1 MFFAPAALWPLKLM
15 YKVYKV
21 RVTYRLQAI
30 SVYTNQKSVFV
41 AKLMNGSSSQ
51 LWRSQCALLHK
62 EAEDLVS

>member
-1 MFFAPAALWPLKLM
+1 M

-21 RVTYRLQAI
+21 QVTYRLQAI

>member
-1 MFFAPAALWPLKLM
+1 M

-21 RVTYRLQAI
+21 QVTYRLQAI

-41 AKLMNGSSSQ
+41 AKLMNGSP
-51 LWRSQCALLHK
+51 RSFGVPNAALLHK

>member
-1 MFFAPAALWPLKLM
+1 M

-21 RVTYRLQAI
+21 QVTYRLQAI

-41 AKLMNGSSSQ
+41 AKLMNESSLQ